1 MRTRGRRDAEGP
13 MIRPLSRRCFGLSYR
28 AGNLPATGPMARQAV
43 LAGALPRGS
52 ALVLAEIPESEPTPR
67 CLGLVLPDRVAP
79 RPAPHPTAGG
89 ELVPIVAASI
99 PHPGGMPTESG
110 SPTACAGSVN
120 RSGRTDRT
128 RTECPQCADRRV
140 PKNSLAGHAA
150 KVAVPNPPV
159 AHRDT
164 PRRSAADPTRC
175 ARTGAPT
182 DQVLGLP
189 LTAAARRPA
198 PPCPPSRRPPC
209 TATS

>member
-1 MRTRGRRDAEGP
+1 
-13 MIRPLSRRCFGLSYR
+13 MIRPLSRRCLDLSYR
-28 AGNLPATGPMARQAV
+28 AGNLPASTGPVARQAD

-52 ALVLAEIPESEPTPR
+52 ARVLAEIPEAEPTPR
-67 CLGLVLPDRVAP
+67 RLGGTRRGVLPDRVAP
-79 RPAPHPTAGG
+79 RSAPYPTAGG
-89 ELVPIVAASI
+89 ELVPIVAASM

-110 SPTACAGSVN
+110 SPAACPGSVN

-128 RTECPQCADRRV
+128 RTACPQCADRRV
-140 PKNSLAGHAA
+140 PKNSLARHAA

-175 ARTGAPT
+175 ARTGAPA
-182 DQVLGLP
+182 DRLGLP

-198 PPCPPSRRPPC
+198 SPCPPSRRPPC
-209 TATS
+209 TATP